1 MSIKMNETKYIVPSA
16 TLSESPEKFELK
28 FVVPGIGKGDADLHI
43 EGKTLALKTHAKHGA
58 PEGFKAA
65 AEEFERVNYAMSV
78 EIPEMADTASLT
90 AKIENG
96 ILTVVMKKRPETQP
110 KKIEIL

>member
-1 MSIKMNETKYIVPSA
+1 MNEEKYIVPSA
-16 TLSESPEKFELK
+16 TLSERPEEYELK
-28 FVVPGIGKGDADLHI
+28 IVVPGVGKEDADLHM
-43 EGKTLALKTHAKHGA
+43 EGKTLTLKTHMKYQNPA
-58 PEGFKAA
+58 GFKQVAA
-65 AEEFERVNYAMSV
+65 EFERVNYAMSV
-78 EIPEMADTASLT
+78 EIPEMADPATLA

>member
-1 MSIKMNETKYIVPSA
+1 MNEENYIVPSS
-16 TLSESPEKFELK
+16 TLSERPEEYELK
-28 FVVPGIGKGDADLHI
+28 IVVPGVGKGDADLHM
-43 EGKTLALKTHAKHGA
+43 EGKTLTLKTHAKYQNPA
-58 PEGFKAA
+58 GFKQIA
-65 AEEFERVNYAMSV
+65 AEFDRVNYAMSV
-78 EIPEMADTASLT
+78 EIPEMADPATLT

>member
-1 MSIKMNETKYIVPSA
+1 MSEIKYIVPSA
-16 TLSESPEKFELK
+16 TLSERPDEFELK
-28 FVVPGIGKGDADLHI
+28 FTIPGIGKGDADLHM
-43 EGKTLALKTHAKHGA
+43 EGKTLTLKTHAKH
-58 PEGFKAA
+58 ETLDGFKTA

-78 EIPEMADTASLT
+78 EIPEMADTSSLK

-96 ILTVVMKKRPETQP
+96 ILSVVMKKRPETQP

>member
-1 MSIKMNETKYIVPSA
+1 MNEEKYIVPSA
-16 TLSESPEKFELK
+16 TLAERPEEYELK
-28 FVVPGIGKGDADLHI
+28 IVVPGVGKGDADLHM
-43 EGKTLALKTHAKHGA
+43 EGKTLTLKTHAKYQNPA
-58 PEGFKAA
+58 GFKQVA
-65 AEEFERVNYAMSV
+65 AEFDRVNYAMSV
-78 EIPEMADTASLT
+78 EIPEMADPATLA

>member
-1 MSIKMNETKYIVPSA
+1 MNETKYIVPSA
-16 TLSESPEKFELK
+16 TLSERPEEFELN

-43 EGKTLALKTHAKHGA
+43 EGKTLTLKTHAKHEQ
-58 PEGFKAA
+58 PEGFKAV

-78 EIPEMADTASLT
+78 EIPEMADTASLS

-96 ILTVVMKKRPETQP
+96 ILMVVMKKRPETQA
-110 KKIEIL
+110 KKIVIL

>member
-1 MSIKMNETKYIVPSA
+1 MNETKYIVPSA
-16 TLSESPEKFELK
+16 TLSERPDEFELK

-43 EGKTLALKTHAKHGA
+43 EGKTLTLKTHAKHVV
-58 PEGFKAA
+58 PEGFKVA
-65 AEEFERVNYAMSV
+65 AEEFDRVNYAMSV
-78 EIPEMADTASLT
+78 EIPEMTDTASLT

>member
-1 MSIKMNETKYIVPSA
+1 MNENKYIVPSA
-16 TLSESPEKFELK
+16 TLSETPEKFELK
-28 FVVPGIGKGDADLHI
+28 FIVPGIGKGDVDLHI
-43 EGKTLALKTHAKHGA
+43 EGKTLTLKTHAERDI
-58 PEGFKAA
+58 PEGFKTA

-78 EIPEMADTASLT
+78 EIPEMADTTTLT

-96 ILTVVMKKRPETQP
+96 ILSVTMNKRPETQP

>member
-1 MSIKMNETKYIVPSA
+1 MNEENYIVPSA
-16 TLSESPEKFELK
+16 TLSERPEEYELK
-28 FVVPGIGKGDADLHI
+28 IVVPGIGKGDADLHM
-43 EGKTLALKTHAKHGA
+43 EGKTLTLKTHAKYQNPA
-58 PEGFKAA
+58 GFKQVA
-65 AEEFERVNYAMSV
+65 AEFDRVNYAMSV
-78 EIPEMADTASLT
+78 EIPEMADPATLT

>member
-1 MSIKMNETKYIVPSA
+1 MNEENYIVPSA
-16 TLSESPEKFELK
+16 TLSERPEEYELK
-28 FVVPGIGKGDADLHI
+28 IVVPGVGKGDADLHM
-43 EGKTLALKTHAKHGA
+43 EGKTLSLKTHAKYQNPA
-58 PEGFKAA
+58 GFKQVA
-65 AEEFERVNYAMSV
+65 AEFDRVNYAMSV
-78 EIPEMADTASLT
+78 EIPEMADPATLA

>member
-1 MSIKMNETKYIVPSA
+1 MNETKYIVPSA

-43 EGKTLALKTHAKHGA
+43 EGKTLTLKTHAKHGA

-65 AEEFERVNYAMSV
+65 AEAQRRCEQ
-78 EIPEMADTASLT
+78 
-90 AKIENG
+90 
-96 ILTVVMKKRPETQP
+96 RPRMP
-110 KKIEIL
+110 AA